1 MERKNDEKYF
11 NLGKHVTQ
19 CRQSKTMKDE
29 RFLKDR
35 SVGVVGLIAL
45 LDFMLKGFGYRVN
58 DHRIDLVPG
67 FLKASNTARI
77 DLVLGLL

>member
-35 SVGVVGLIAL
+35 SVRCGGTDCFVRFHAQGIWISG
-45 LDFMLKGFGYRVN
+45 K
-58 DHRIDLVPG
+58 
-67 FLKASNTARI
+67 
-77 DLVLGLL
+77 

>member
-1 MERKNDEKYF
+1 MVR
-11 NLGKHVTQ
+11 
-19 CRQSKTMKDE
+19 
-29 RFLKDR
+29 
-35 SVGVVGLIAL
+35 LIAL